1 MLDPRGKAFLD
12 KQKKRA
18 FDRIV
23 NSASKYVL
31 MRKFNSA
38 SRAGLREYIDEGK
51 IEIIDTAFGKAYAL
65 ISRTS
70 VV

>member
-1 MLDPRGKAFLD
+1 MHGKAFLD

-23 NSASKYVL
+23 NSASRYVL
-31 MRKFNSA
+31 MKKFSSA
-38 SRAGLREYIDEGK
+38 GRAGLREHIDEGK

-65 ISRTS
+65 TKRQSEDG
-70 VV
+70 